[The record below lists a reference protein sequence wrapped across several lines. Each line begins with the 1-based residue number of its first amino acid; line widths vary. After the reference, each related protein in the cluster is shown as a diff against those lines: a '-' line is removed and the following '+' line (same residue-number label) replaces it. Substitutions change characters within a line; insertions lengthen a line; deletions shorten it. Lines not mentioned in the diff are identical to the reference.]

1 MPYQTMSYQQRSLL
15 EVRNTL
21 LKGLSFEFLPLI
33 TVGFLEPVLENLPK
47 AVTPTLS
54 AIAIVLAGY
63 GYLLCIKCACQYAGY
78 KRYPVEFGLLGIF
91 NIFGL
96 SILFFLPNK
105 STVDS
110 EKEPLR
116 KFSISAIFVSYVAV
130 QVLIT
135 PAIILGL
142 IFIGNVEPDAIG
154 DYFDNEDFLNIIS
167 IPMAAILS
175 WYFLYELNRSKV
187 NLKQL
192 LGSLTKIDLIPPI
205 VLAIANYFF
214 AIGTSSTIL
223 YCLSFIVPKYVKNQI
238 NEVYATTPTGYLFF
252 AIGALI
258 FAPIIEELFFR
269 GIIFQKLAIEK
280 GIDKALLRSAIAFA
294 IVHFRS
300 DIISLFVG
308 AVVLTVLYFKTKQI
322 IVPII
327 CHFLYNFIVV
337 ARSFYE
343 QFYSS
348 TDSPGLETI
357 AQFQQGF
364 IDHLELNLLFVALS
378 APYLGYFIY
387 KNFPRSSD
395 IKKLP
400 YFYNEQ

>member
-1 MPYQTMSYQQRSLL
+1 MPYQTMPYQQRSLL

-33 TVGFLEPVLENLPK
+33 TVGLLKPVLEKLPEPV
-47 AVTPTLS
+47 APTLS
-54 AIAIVLAGY
+54 LVTIILAIY
-63 GYLLCIKCACQYAGY
+63 GYLLCIKCACKYAEY
-78 KRYPVEFGLLGIF
+78 KRYTTEFGLLGIL

-105 STVDS
+105 STVESS
-110 EKEPLR
+110 EQEPLNN
-116 KFSISAIFVSYVAV
+116 FSISAIFVSYVAV

-135 PAIILGL
+135 PVIILAL
-142 IFIGNVEPDAIG
+142 IFIGNVEPKAIG
-154 DYFDNEDFLNIIS
+154 DYFENEDFLNIIF
-167 IPMAAILS
+167 IPMAAIIG
-175 WYFLYELNRSKV
+175 WYFFHELNRSEV

-192 LGSLTKIDLIPPI
+192 LGSLTKIDLKLPI

-223 YCLSFIVPKYVKNQI
+223 YCLSFVVPKYVENQI

-252 AIGALI
+252 AIGGLI

-280 GIDKALLRSAIAFA
+280 GIDKALLISAIAFA

-348 TDSPGLETI
+348 IDSSRLETI

-364 IDHLELNLLFVALS
+364 IDHLELNILFVALS

-400 YFYNEQ
+400 YFANR